1 VSLARPAF
9 QRFVAALL
17 VFATPATA
25 AHAQSLKS
33 LRLQVDNDW
42 FLFWRPSTNR
52 PDDNYTHGNFA
63 RAVFNTA
70 PRWARFGR
78 SDCSAARHIS
88 PAPTA
93 CVQSFFNLTQQIFTP
108 TIDAPMPIPGQ
119 RPYAGLLTGEYGAQ
133 LVSPRHLLSLGI
145 GLGTTGRNSGAEASQ
160 KAFHRWANIRR
171 VVGWDYQIA
180 AQPVVGITY
189 GQQYLLTP
197 PRVGQR
203 SAVTAAAQG
212 SAIATTI
219 QSGADAGL
227 EIHAG
232 YNAPHPWMT
241 PSSSER
247 HRFRAYAILGA
258 KESWVARNL
267 LLEGNS
273 AETRGLV
280 AKKPFVFETV
290 WGLAA
295 GVGGYFVEYRAV
307 SMTRDYE
314 TAPSWHRWGTIAAII
329 GIP

>member
-1 VSLARPAF
+1 MSLARPALH
-9 QRFVAALL
+9 RFLATLLICAAPVA
-17 VFATPATA
+17 A
-25 AHAQSLKS
+25 AHAQTLKS

-52 PDDNYTHGNFA
+52 PDDNYTHGNVA
-63 RAVFNTA
+63 RAVFNVA
-70 PRWARFGR
+70 PRWTRLGR
-78 SDCSAARHIS
+78 PDCAAARHIS
-88 PAPTA
+88 PAATS
-93 CVQSFFNLTQQIFTP
+93 CVQSFFNFSQLIFTP
-108 TIDAPMPIPGQ
+108 TVDAPMPIPGQ
-119 RPYAGLLTGEYGAQ
+119 RPYAGLLTGELGAQ
-133 LVSPRHLLSLGI
+133 LVSPRHLQSLGV
-145 GLGTTGRNSGAEASQ
+145 GLGTTGRISGAEATQ

-171 VVGWDYQIA
+171 LYGWDYQIA
-180 AQPVVGITY
+180 AEPVVGITY

-197 PRVGQR
+197 PRAGR
-203 SAVTAAAQG
+203 SSVITAVAQG
-212 SAIATTI
+212 SAVATTI

-273 AETRGLV
+273 DATRGLV
-280 AKKPFVFETV
+280 VKKPFIFESV

-295 GVGGYFVEYRAV
+295 GIGGYFVEYRAV

-329 GIP
+329 GTP